1 MCDYLSG
8 SILVVDCG
16 SEKVDSIQRIVK
28 GFGFKPDRVRLED
41 ISRASHAGY
50 AGVIVSG
57 SPILL
62 TETAPSK
69 YLRLLRFTASGKCP
83 TLGICFGHQII
94 RLLHG
99 AKIFRGIEC
108 RVNQTV
114 KVLDENGLFEGLAPR
129 LSLREDHCEG
139 ITLPPQFLLLATS
152 ASYAVEA
159 MKHPDKELYGVQF
172 HPEASGAVGV
182 RILENFLRLC
192 K

>member
-1 MCDYLSG
+1 M
-8 SILVVDCG
+8 DCG
-16 SEKVDSIQRIVK
+16 SEKVDAIQRIVK
-28 GFGFKPDRVRLED
+28 ELEFKPHRVRLED
-41 ISRASHAGY
+41 VSKTRHAGY
-50 AGVIVSG
+50 AGIIVSG

-69 YLRLLRFTASGKCP
+69 YLRVFRFVVSGRCP

-94 RLLHG
+94 GLLHG
-99 AKIFRGIEC
+99 AKIFRGVEC
-108 RVNQTV
+108 RANQTV
-114 KVLDENGLFEGLAPR
+114 KVLDGSGLFEGLGAR

-139 ITLPPQFLLLATS
+139 ITLPSQFLLLATS

-159 MKHPDKELYGVQF
+159 MKHRDRELFGVQF

>member
-1 MCDYLSG
+1 MVDR

-16 SEKVDSIQRIVK
+16 SEKVDSIQRIVTEL
-28 GFGFKPDRVRLED
+28 GFKPHRVRLED
-41 ISRASHAGY
+41 VSKTSHAGY

-69 YLRLLRFTASGKCP
+69 YLRVLRFTASVRCP
-83 TLGICFGHQII
+83 TLGICFGHQVIG
-94 RLLHG
+94 LLHG
-99 AKIFRGIEC
+99 AKIFRGAEC
-108 RVNQTV
+108 RVNQSV
-114 KVLDENGLFEGLAPR
+114 EVLDGNGLFEGLGAR

-139 ITLPPQFLLLATS
+139 ITLPPQFRLLATS
-152 ASYAVEA
+152 VSYRVEA
-159 MKHPDKELYGVQF
+159 MKHRDKALYGVQF